1 MSLSHT
7 VGLFTHP
14 DEEWES
20 IRNESESVTKLY
32 FGHILLLA
40 LIPAV
45 AGFYGTTQVGWQ
57 IGGDGQVIRL
67 TTSSALQLSVLFYA
81 AMLAGI
87 FIIGKFIDFFAA
99 TYDVKDTTPRGVTL
113 AAYTA
118 TPIFLLGVIAVYPNI
133 WVNML
138 VGLVAIAYAV
148 YLLYEGLPILMKIP
162 EERGFMFASSVLTVG
177 LVMFV
182 ALLAITVVIW
192 SMGVGP
198 VYVG

>member
-7 VGLFTHP
+7 VGLLTHP
-14 DEEWES
+14 DREWES
-20 IRNESESVTKLY
+20 IRNDSESIGKLY
-32 FGHILLLA
+32 LGHVLLLA

-57 IGGDGQVIRL
+57 IGDGQVIRL
-67 TTSSALQLSVLFYA
+67 TSSSALQLCMLFYA

-87 FIIGKFIDFFAA
+87 YIIGRFIDFFAA
-99 TYDVKDTTPRGVTL
+99 TYEVKNDKPRGVIL

-118 TPIFLLGVIAVYPNI
+118 TPVFLLGIIAAYPNI
-133 WVNML
+133 WVNMV
-138 VGLVAIAYAV
+138 VGLAAIAYSV

-162 EERGFMFASSVLTVG
+162 EDRGFMFASSVLTVG

-182 ALLAITVVIW
+182 GLLAISVVVW

-198 VYVG
+198 VYTS

>member
-7 VGLFTHP
+7 IGLFTHP
-14 DEEWES
+14 DKEWQAIRSEPES
-20 IRNESESVTKLY
+20 LGKLY
-32 FGHILLLA
+32 FGHIFILA
-40 LIPAV
+40 LVPAV

-57 IGGDGQVIRL
+57 IGDGQVVRL
-67 TTSSALQLSVLFYA
+67 SIGSALQLCALFYL

-87 FIIGKFIDFFAA
+87 YIIGKFIDFFAA
-99 TYDVKDTTPRGVTL
+99 TYEATDTTPRGVTL

-118 TPIFLLGVIAVYPNI
+118 TPIFLLGIIAAYPNI

-138 VGLVAIAYAV
+138 VALVAIAYSV

-182 ALLAITVVIW
+182 GLMAVSVVIW
-192 SMGVGP
+192 SMGIGP
-198 VYVG
+198 VYVN

>member
-7 VGLFTHP
+7 VGLFAHP
-14 DEEWES
+14 DAEWES
-20 IRNESESVTKLY
+20 IRNEGESLGKLY

-57 IGGDGQVIRL
+57 IGDGQIIKL
-67 TTSSALQLSVLFYA
+67 TMTSALQLCTLAYA

-99 TYDVKDTTPRGVTL
+99 TYQVQDKTPRGVTL

-138 VGLVAIAYAV
+138 VGLLAVAYAV

-162 EERGFMFASSVLTVG
+162 AERGFMFASSVLTVG

-182 ALLAITVVIW
+182 ALLAISVVIW
-192 SMGVGP
+192 SMGIGP
-198 VYVG
+198 VYTN

>member
-1 MSLSHT
+1 MSLGHT
-7 VGLFTHP
+7 VGLLTHP
-14 DEEWES
+14 DQEWEA
-20 IRNESESVTKLY
+20 IRKDSESIGRLY
-32 FGHILLLA
+32 LGHILILA
-40 LIPAV
+40 LIPAA

-57 IGGDGQVIRL
+57 IGDGQVIRL
-67 TTSSALQLSVLFYA
+67 TTGSALQLCVLFYA

-87 FIIGKFIDFFAA
+87 YIIGRFIDFFAA
-99 TYDVKDTTPRGVTL
+99 TYEVKNDNPKGVIL

-118 TPIFLLGVIAVYPNI
+118 TPVFLMGVIAVYPNI

-138 VGLVAIAYAV
+138 VGLIAITYSV

-162 EERGFMFASSVLTVG
+162 EDRGFMFASSVLTVG

-182 ALLAITVVIW
+182 GLLAISVVIW

-198 VYVG
+198 VYVS

>member
-1 MSLSHT
+1 MSLGHT
-7 VGLFTHP
+7 VGLLTHP
-14 DEEWES
+14 DREWEA
-20 IRNESESVTKLY
+20 IRNDSESVSMLY
-32 FGHILLLA
+32 LGHILLLA
-40 LIPAV
+40 LIPAA

-57 IGGDGQVIRL
+57 IGGGQVIRL
-67 TTSSALQLSVLFYA
+67 TEASALQLSLLFYA

-87 FIIGKFIDFFAA
+87 YVLGRFIDFFAA
-99 TYDVKDTTPRGVTL
+99 TYEVKDDKPRGVIL

-118 TPIFLLGVIAVYPNI
+118 TPVFLMGVIAVYPNI

-138 VGLVAIAYAV
+138 AGLIAIAYSV

-162 EERGFMFASSVLTVG
+162 PERGFMFASSVLTVG

-192 SMGVGP
+192 SVGVGP
-198 VYVG
+198 VYVS

>member
-1 MSLSHT
+1 MSLT
-7 VGLFTHP
+7 NTFGLLTNP
-14 DEEWES
+14 DQAWES
-20 IRNESESVTKLY
+20 IRKESESVARLY
-32 FGHILLLA
+32 TGHVLLLA

-45 AGFYGTTQVGWQ
+45 AGFVGTSQIGWQ
-57 IGGDGQVIRL
+57 IGDGQVTRL
-67 TTSSALQLSVLFYA
+67 SVGSAFTLSVLFYA

-87 FIIGKFIDFFAA
+87 FILGKFIDFFAA
-99 TYDVKDTTPRGVTL
+99 TYDAVDRTPRGVTM

-118 TPIFLLGVIAVYPNI
+118 TPIFLIGVIAVYPNI

-138 VGLVAIAYAV
+138 AGLVAIAYAV

-162 EERGFMFASSVLTVG
+162 ESRGFMFATAVLTVG

-182 ALLAITVVIW
+182 ALLAMSVVIW

-198 VYVG
+198 IYVT